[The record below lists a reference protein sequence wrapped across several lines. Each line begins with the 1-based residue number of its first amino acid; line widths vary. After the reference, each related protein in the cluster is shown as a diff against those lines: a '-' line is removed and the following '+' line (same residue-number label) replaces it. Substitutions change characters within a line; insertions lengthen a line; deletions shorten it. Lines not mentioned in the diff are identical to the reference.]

1 MKTTYLLL
9 ALTFLFTSCNWF
21 DSENKA
27 DDSTTLGGSTS
38 IPINTVGNTF
48 TNSVRVGTST
58 YSGSISI
65 TKLENGVATVKVVGK
80 IPSGYPILDKIK
92 SKYKD
97 TAGNLV
103 YEGKFKMT
111 DEGILD
117 YNNANGDPFVLIKYD
132 ANVGDKYTHKKSDG
146 TTVVR
151 EVVRKST
158 TDDYYWGGMLIK
170 TIDVDVKVNVPG
182 VSKITYFSNHKFGLV
197 AVRVTMEDGSA
208 PQLSLAPTKY

>member
-1 MKTTYLLL
+1 MKTTLLL
-9 ALTFLFTSCNWF
+9 VVVMFLFTSCNWF
-21 DSENKA
+21 DFGKKSN
-27 DDSTTLGGSTS
+27 DSSSIGGSTN
-38 IPINTVGNTF
+38 IPINAVGTTF
-48 TNSVRVGTST
+48 ANSVRVGTST

-65 TKLENGVATVKVVGK
+65 TNLADGVATVKVVGK
-80 IPSGYPILDKIK
+80 IPTGYPILDKIK

-97 TAGNLV
+97 AAGNLV

-117 YNNANGDPFVLIKYD
+117 YNNFNGDPFVLVKYD
-132 ANVGDKYTHKKSDG
+132 AEVGDKYTHTKSDG

-158 TDDYYWGGMLIK
+158 TDDFYWSGMLIK

-182 VSKITYFSNHKFGLV
+182 ISKITYFSNHKFGLV
-197 AVRVTMEDGSA
+197 AVRVTMEDGTT
-208 PQLSLAPTKY
+208 PQLSLVPSNY